1 MIRKLMIAM
10 LLLQSGGLAAQETP
24 ESSRRIRITTR
35 VDFAYVPVGEIDFK
49 NRDVQY
55 EIYDNLLYR
64 ASCEYFVSDLIS
76 IGPGFEYSKKRVNP
90 EATFDEDMTQTNFY
104 LDFRINHSLTDSG
117 ANYLV
122 FGLGTGI
129 GRISESDNVSGTGF
143 GLYGIVGF
151 DIMLG
156 SSMGLDLLYRY
167 QASSATVEDHD
178 YKFNGSALQ
187 AGLNYRFRF

>member
-1 MIRKLMIAM
+1 MIAM
-10 LLLQSGGLAAQETP
+10 LLLQSGGLAAQEIPAP
-24 ESSRRIRITTR
+24 EKATRITTR
-35 VDFAYVPVGEIDFK
+35 IDFAYVPIGEIDFA
-49 NRDVQY
+49 NRNVQY

-167 QASSATVEDHD
+167 QANSVTVEDHD
-178 YKFNGSALQ
+178 YKFNGSALE